1 MQINRILLLAAAIF
15 TISACG
21 ESSKSSIAGVYA
33 CKDKI
38 GNAYTL
44 DIGDG
49 GTGSLFMDKVGKSA
63 AGQFTYTQKGEQ
75 VHMSGAGGDMNFT
88 FKDGE
93 LKPLS
98 VFTACSKK

>member
-1 MQINRILLLAAAIF
+1 MQVNRVLLLASAIV

-21 ESSKSSIAGVYA
+21 ESSESSIAGEYA
-33 CKDKI
+33 CKDNI

-44 DIGDG
+44 DIADG
-49 GTGSLFMDKVGKSA
+49 GTGALSMDKVGKSA
-63 AGQFTYTQKGEQ
+63 AGKFTYTQKGDKI
-75 VHMSGAGGDMNFT
+75 HMSGAGGNMEFMV
-88 FKDGE
+88 KDGE